1 MFLPNTDSF
10 VLIRRP
16 IVKTGFPV
24 FLPNTESFLL
34 IRRSTVKPEFA
45 PTPVL
50 EETGVG
56 AKSDSEQSE
65 VNDEKKRNFL
75 KVAGVA
81 GAGIVAS
88 QLFSPKKASALI
100 MGS

>member
-56 AKSDSEQSE
+56 AESDSGQSE
-65 VNDEKKRNFL
+65 ELPESCGCGRCRHCRFPTL
-75 KVAGVA
+75 LA
-81 GAGIVAS
+81 
-88 QLFSPKKASALI
+88 
-100 MGS
+100 

>member
-10 VLIRRP
+10 VLIRRS
-16 IVKTGFPV
+16 IVKPSFPV
-24 FLPNTESFLL
+24 FLPNTDSFLL
-34 IRRSTVKPEFA
+34 IRRSIVRPEFT

-56 AKSDSEQSE
+56 DSEQLE
-65 VNDEKKRNFL
+65 VNDQKKRNFL
-75 KVAGVA
+75 KVAGVV
-81 GAGIVAS
+81 GAGVIVS
-88 QLFSPKKASALI
+88 QLSPKKAQAFI